1 MYIYIMPNTVEDTRY
16 ININSQHGVSRPGSG
31 DYLASYQSNMVFN
44 FRALVKEDP
53 DVLFTHIDIANA
65 QIPVSFYNIN
75 YTCNILKY
83 SVAGGAIQTLTVDL
97 GNYTTSSLIVELKAK
112 FLAAGHTFSITL
124 ARPTGKLTFTGTQA
138 FAFYFS
144 GSTLFDVLGFGATSD
159 YASTSLVLVAPYPLS
174 LLGIKK
180 LQFSSNA
187 LATNSLGSFGSASI
201 SLFGTVPVNAPA
213 YGLIQFDNTSGR
225 KSLLRSKIV
234 DEIDIQ
240 ILDENNRYVNF
251 NNAEWSITL
260 AITSTRKFAEPGG
273 RAFSDLVRPI
283 MQIAADPAAP
293 PPVAPAAAPDID
305 PSMFRAETDLD
316 FFMYQRGID
325 I

>member
-1 MYIYIMPNTVEDTRY
+1 MPGTVEDTRY

-31 DYLASYQSNMVFN
+31 DYLASYQSNMVFT
-44 FRALVKEDP
+44 FRGLLKEEP
-53 DVLFTHIDIANA
+53 DVLFAHVDIVNA
-65 QIPVSFYNIN
+65 QIPVSFYNVN
-75 YTCNILKY
+75 YTCNVLKY
-83 SVAGGAIQTLTVDL
+83 SVAGGAIQTLTADL

-144 GSTLFDVLGFGATSD
+144 ESTLFDVLGFGATTN
-159 YASTSLVLVAPYPLS
+159 YASTGLVQVAPYPLS

-187 LATNSLGSFGSASI
+187 LATNSLGSFGAAAI

-225 KSLLRSKIV
+225 KSLLRNKFI

-260 AITSTRKFAEPGG
+260 AITSTRKFKEPEG
-273 RAFSDLVRPI
+273 RTFSDVVTPI
-283 MQIAADPAAP
+283 MQAIADPAAP
-293 PPVAPAAAPDID
+293 PPGELPTRPDID
-305 PSMFRAETDLD
+305 PSMFRDETDLD